1 MKNKKLIIIII
12 SIIVLI
18 LGGLIIF
25 KLFNKKEEVK
35 VLKSIDLYEYH
46 LKDTQ
51 TKVYKQEFDE
61 LEKILSND
69 NIDDELYAKQ
79 VAKLFIIDFYTLDN
93 KKSKNDIGGLEFIKE
108 DMKDNFIEQ
117 ARSTFYKYLQLKE
130 ERTQKLP
137 KVKSVNIEKI
147 EKTTF
152 KYKDGKI
159 DDNAYKVIVSWE
171 YKEDLGYEKETIM
184 TIIKEDKKMYIVEMN

>member
-35 VLKSIDLYEYH
+35 VLKSIDLYGYH
-46 LKDTQ
+46 LNDNH
-51 TKVYKQEFDE
+51 TKSYKKEFEE

>member
-35 VLKSIDLYEYH
+35 VLKSIDLYGYH
-46 LKDTQ
+46 LNDNH
-51 TKVYKQEFDE
+51 TKSYKKEFEE

-79 VAKLFIIDFYTLDN
+79 VAKLFIIDFYTLEN

-117 ARSTFYKYLQLKE
+117 ARSTFYKYLEVKE
-130 ERTQKLP
+130 NRKQKLP
-137 KVKSVNIEKI
+137 KVTSVTIEKI
-147 EKTTF
+147 ENTTF
-152 KYKDGKI
+152 KYTDNKVDK
-159 DDNAYKVIVSWE
+159 NAYKVILSWE
-171 YKEDLGYEKETIM
+171 YEKDLGYENESTM
-184 TIIKEDKKMYIVEMN
+184 IIVKEDKKMYVVEMN